1 MADKEEK
8 GTSWSIKTDK
18 KKPKV
23 KVGDKNA
30 EGFKVLEVLEDGR
43 LLVSSREEAKVI
55 KDSDF

>member
-8 GTSWSIKTDK
+8 DTSWSIKADK
-18 KKPKV
+18 KKSKV
-23 KVGDKNA
+23 KVGDTNN